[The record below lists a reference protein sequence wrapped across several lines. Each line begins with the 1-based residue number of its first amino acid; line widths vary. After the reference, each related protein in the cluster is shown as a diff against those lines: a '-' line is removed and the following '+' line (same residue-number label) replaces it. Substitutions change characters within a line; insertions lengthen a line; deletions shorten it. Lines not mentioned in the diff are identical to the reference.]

1 MRERAFF
8 AFALHSSIPHRISFY
23 STRLSTVLL
32 PTLCLSLSLP
42 YFFLG
47 VCGLS
52 IVVTRCN
59 VYSPKRRLLFVYTIS
74 VYISPFVRVSILFT
88 VLLHQLDFYMPS
100 TVSGSTPTS
109 LVLTFVFC
117 LRLSYDLATINLIC
131 VH

>member
-1 MRERAFF
+1 MPSLYTQAYRIAF
-8 AFALHSSIPHRISFY
+8 HSIPLGSPLFSY
-23 STRLSTVLL
+23 PFS
-32 PTLCLSLSLP
+32 LCLSLSLP

-88 VLLHQLDFYMPS
+88 VLLHQLDFYMPR

>member
-1 MRERAFF
+1 MPSLYTQAYRIAF
-8 AFALHSSIPHRISFY
+8 HSIPLGSPLFSY
-23 STRLSTVLL
+23 PLSV
-32 PTLCLSLSLP
+32 SLSLP